1 MSRRHTL
8 SWCGLMLSC
17 SPDAPCSRPP
27 YEDLSHWAPT
37 PAHLDQVCGVPTR
50 AALDTPAGEA
60 SVLAKYYDG
69 EPGDTVLISAQL
81 VRNDGPGKLSALIW
95 EKYTYGMSG
104 PDAKGQTTLWA
115 MVPTGHATI
124 TFLGQ
129 ATTVPLRWEVRD
141 VLISTIEVV
150 R

>member
-1 MSRRHTL
+1 MSRRHSF
-8 SWCGLMLSC
+8 SWCLLLLSC
-17 SPDAPCSRPP
+17 GGDLPCYRPP
-27 YEDLSHWAPT
+27 YEDLSRWAPQ
-37 PAHLDQVCGVPTR
+37 PAKLDSVCGVPTR
-50 AALDTPAGEA
+50 AELLTPAGEA

-69 EPGDTVLISAQL
+69 APGDTVWVSAHL
-81 VRNDGPGKLSALIW
+81 LRDEGPGKLSALIW

-124 TFLGQ
+124 TFLAQ
-129 ATTVPLRWEVRD
+129 ATTAPLRWEVRD